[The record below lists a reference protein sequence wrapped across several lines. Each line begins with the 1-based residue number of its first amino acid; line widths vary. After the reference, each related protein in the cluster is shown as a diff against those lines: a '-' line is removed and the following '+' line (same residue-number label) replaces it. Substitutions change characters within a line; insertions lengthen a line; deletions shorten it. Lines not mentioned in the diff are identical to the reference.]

1 MSTLDET
8 DTRILSLLAE
18 DSRRPYSDIA
28 ERVDL
33 SAPAVSDRITRLQE
47 AGVIRRFTVDIDRS
61 QLRSGV
67 PLLVELSIR
76 PGALETIRS
85 SIQEVE
91 AVEHVF
97 TTVENDLVFSAHLEP
112 TSVREEIIDLADSDH
127 IRNYDVRLL
136 SEAEWVPS
144 VDGTE
149 FALTCAECGN
159 TVTSEGTV
167 TQLGGTTYH
176 FCCPSCE
183 ARFTDSFEELQ
194 ERAANERD
202 I

>member
-1 MSTLDET
+1 MPTLDDT

-18 DSRRPYSDIA
+18 DARRPYSDIA
-28 ERVDL
+28 DEVDL

-47 AGVIRRFTVDIDRS
+47 AGIVRRFTIDIDRS

-67 PLLVELSIR
+67 PVLVELSIR
-76 PGALETIRS
+76 PGVLEDVRASIRS
-85 SIQEVE
+85 AE

-97 TTVENDLVFSAHLEP
+97 TTAGNDLVFSAHLEP
-112 TSVREEIIDLADSDH
+112 TAVREEILNITDPSNVNEYA
-127 IRNYDVRLL
+127 VRLL
-136 SEAEWVPS
+136 SESEWAPS

-159 TVTSEGTV
+159 TVTSEGVV
-167 TQLGGTTYH
+167 THLDGTAYH

-183 ARFTDSFEELQ
+183 ARFTDAYEEIQ
-194 ERAANERD
+194 ERAVEG
-202 I
+202 

>member
-1 MSTLDET
+1 MSALDDT

-67 PLLVELSIR
+67 PVLVELAIR
-76 PGALETIRS
+76 PDALEAVRS
-85 SIQEVE
+85 SIRGNE

-97 TTVENDLVFSAHLEP
+97 TTVGSDLVFSAHLDP
-112 TSVREEIIDLADSDH
+112 TAVREEVLDLADSDY
-127 IRNYDVRLL
+127 IRNYDVQLL

-144 VDGTE
+144 IDGTE

-159 TVTSEGTV
+159 TVTSEGTT

-183 ARFTDSFEELQ
+183 TRFTDTYEEL
-194 ERAANERD
+194 EARAANE
-202 I
+202 